1 MECYKIIG
9 QVVLPVFYD
18 VLPSDIRAQSSEF
31 GKAFESLLS
40 RLSNKGG
47 MFSKAF
53 DCFWNSFSKD
63 DSHSEVQRWKEAL
76 GQAAGLAG
84 YVVQNSRYFEEKKVI
99 SSIIFEFFAFFL
111 SNFPGRYTID
121 RYIPNMYVYI

>member
-9 QVVLPVFYD
+9 QVVLPVFYG
-18 VLPSDIRAQSSEF
+18 VLLSDTRTQSGEF
-31 GKAFESLLS
+31 GKAF
-40 RLSNKGG
+40 LSNKGG

-53 DCFWNSFSKD
+53 DCYWNSFSKD
-63 DSHSEVQRWKEAL
+63 DSQDKVQRWKEAL

-84 YVVQNSRYFEEKKVI
+84 YVVQNSRY
-99 SSIIFEFFAFFL
+99 
-111 SNFPGRYTID
+111 TID

>member
-1 MECYKIIG
+1 
-9 QVVLPVFYD
+9 VVLPVFYG
-18 VLPSDIRAQSSEF
+18 VLLSDTRTQSGEF
-31 GKAFESLLS
+31 GKAF
-40 RLSNKGG
+40 LSNKGG

-53 DCFWNSFSKD
+53 DCYWNSFSKD
-63 DSHSEVQRWKEAL
+63 DPQDKVQRWKEAL